1 MSIVWHA
8 YIPAIMTCQTENLF
22 LNSTEVPIYGIFILK
37 IISKYL
43 PVG

>member
-1 MSIVWHA
+1 MALLESE
-8 YIPAIMTCQTENLF
+8 YMTYLVFRLLSENLIC
-22 LNSTEVPIYGIFILK
+22 LTANINGIFILK